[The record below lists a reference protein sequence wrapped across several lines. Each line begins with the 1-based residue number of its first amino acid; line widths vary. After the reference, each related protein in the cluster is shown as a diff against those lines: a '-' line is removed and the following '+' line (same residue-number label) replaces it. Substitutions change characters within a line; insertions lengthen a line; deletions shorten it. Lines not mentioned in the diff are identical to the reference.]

1 MITLLFLRPVGN
13 QRRAG
18 HADPDGE
25 RSRRYVVLGHFLIE
39 DGLVPGG
46 FAKPAVF
53 LGPGDGA
60 PTTFVEGVLPLAAA
74 AYVLR
79 VRGVPGPVSQTC
91 SDLGMLLEPRR
102 HPAPERGVLLRV
114 VKIHRCLHPYGLGEK
129 KCLSRPTRI
138 RASGRCYVR
147 ILYSKFSV

>member
-1 MITLLFLRPVGN
+1 MTTPLFLRPVGN
-13 QRRAG
+13 QRRPG

-25 RSRRYVVLGHFLIE
+25 CSNRYVVLRHFLIE

-53 LGPGDGA
+53 FGPGYGA
-60 PTTFVEGVLPLAAA
+60 PTPLVEGALPLAAA

-91 SDLGMLLEPRR
+91 SDLGLLLEPHR
-102 HPAPERGVLLRV
+102 HPA
-114 VKIHRCLHPYGLGEK
+114 
-129 KCLSRPTRI
+129 
-138 RASGRCYVR
+138 
-147 ILYSKFSV
+147 